1 MYLQTELHGF
11 PPELIESR
19 PLGARMKSKDGLKTY
34 HALHAIVVRGVKV
47 GAVPIKKQ
55 FDFPMFGFWDQLR

>member
-1 MYLQTELHGF
+1 
-11 PPELIESR
+11 
-19 PLGARMKSKDGLKTY
+19 MKSKDGLKTY